1 MMRKALL
8 VLGGVI
14 GVLLVL
20 MVGITLT
27 MPSRQVDVP
36 PAPAVEIDAEAAAQ
50 RLADS
55 LRIATISNP
64 DPAKFDTA
72 EFLRFHRYLADSF
85 PLVHARLEHETVNDL
100 SLLYRWPGSDPA
112 LAPILLLAHYD
123 VVPVVPGT
131 EDRWEHP
138 PFGGVIA
145 DGFVWGRGAID
156 DKFGV
161 LALLEAVEH
170 LLQTGFAP
178 TRTVYLAFGHDE
190 EVGGP
195 NGAVPMAEL
204 LQQRGVQAEFVLDEG
219 GAILVDIVPRL
230 DAAIAAVG
238 IAEKGSVTLEL
249 SVKAAGGHSSTP
261 PQHTAIGVL
270 SRAITRLEDNPM
282 PRELRGAARKFFDF
296 VGPEMPFP
304 LRVLFANLWLLGEP
318 LEMALETV
326 PQANATLRTTT
337 AATIIAGGVQSNV
350 LPTDARASVNFRIL
364 PGDTIADVA
373 EHARRVIDDEAVTI
387 EVGEG
392 AREPSPVS
400 PVDGPAFDVL
410 QRTFRAVFPEVVV
423 APFLTVG
430 GTDSRHFGILTPNVY
445 RILPFPGRREDMER
459 IHGSNERVKVE
470 DYARGIG
477 FYVTLLRNT
486 NGG

>member
-1 MMRKALL
+1 MRKALL
-8 VLGGVI
+8 GLGGVI
-14 GVLLVL
+14 AVLIVVMLV
-20 MVGITLT
+20 VTLAT
-27 MPSRQVDVP
+27 PSRQVDVP
-36 PAPAVEIDAEAAAQ
+36 PAPAVEIDADAAAR
-50 RLADS
+50 RLAGA
-55 LRIATISNP
+55 LQIPTISNP

-72 EFLRFHRYLADSF
+72 EFLRFHRYLEESF
-85 PLVHARLEHETVNDL
+85 PLVHARLERETVNDL

-112 LAPILLLAHYD
+112 AAPILLLAHFD

-161 LALLEAVEH
+161 LAVLEAVEH

-195 NGAVPMAEL
+195 NGAVAMAEL
-204 LQQRGVQAEFVLDEG
+204 LRERGVKPEFVLDEG
-219 GAILVDIVPRL
+219 GAILVDVVPGI
-230 DAAIAAVG
+230 DAAIAAIG
-238 IAEKGSVTLEL
+238 IAEKGSVTLQL
-249 SVKAAGGHSSTP
+249 SVKATGGHSSTP
-261 PQHTAIGVL
+261 PKHTAIGIL

-282 PRELRGAARKFFDF
+282 PRELRGAARGFFDF

-304 LRVLFANLWLLGEP
+304 LRVVFANLWLLGEP
-318 LEMALETV
+318 LQMALETV
-326 PQANATLRTTT
+326 PQGNATLRTTT
-337 AATIIAGGVQSNV
+337 AATIISGGVQSNV

-364 PGDTIADVA
+364 PGDTVAEVA

-392 AREPSPVS
+392 AREPSQVS
-400 PVDGPAFDVL
+400 PVDGPSFDVL
-410 QRTFRAVFPEVVV
+410 QRTFRAVFPDVVV
-423 APFLTVG
+423 APYLTVG
-430 GTDSRHFGILTPNVY
+430 GTDSRHFAIVTPNIY
-445 RILPFPGRREDMER
+445 RILPFRGRREDMER
-459 IHGSNERVKVE
+459 IHGTNERVDAA

-477 FYVTLLRNT
+477 FYVTLLRTT
-486 NGG
+486 NAG

>member
-1 MMRKALL
+1 MRRFLAGAAGI
-8 VLGGVI
+8 VV
-14 GVLLVL
+14 VLLVVML
-20 MVGITLT
+20 AVTLAT
-27 MPSRQVDVP
+27 PSRQVDVP
-36 PAPAVEIDAEAAAQ
+36 PAPQVAIDVAAAAQ
-50 RLADS
+50 RLAGA
-55 LRIATISNP
+55 LRIATVSHP
-64 DPAKFDTA
+64 DPGAFDTA
-72 EFLRFHRYLADSF
+72 EFLRFHRYLGDNF
-85 PLVHARLEHETVNDL
+85 PLVHARLERETVNEL

-131 EDRWEHP
+131 EDRWEQP

-161 LALLEAVEH
+161 LAVLEAVEH
-170 LLQTGFAP
+170 LLQSGFVP
-178 TRTVYLAFGHDE
+178 RRTVYLAFGHDE
-190 EVGGP
+190 EVGGA
-195 NGAVPMAEL
+195 NGAVAMAEL
-204 LQQRGVQAEFVLDEG
+204 LRERGVRPEFVLDEG
-219 GAILVDIVPRL
+219 GAILVDVVPGI

-249 SVKAAGGHSSTP
+249 SVEATGGHSSTP
-261 PQHTAIGVL
+261 PRHTAIGIL

-282 PRELRGAARKFFDF
+282 PRELRGAARGFFDF

-304 LRVLFANLWLLGEP
+304 LRVVFANLWLLGTP

-326 PQANATLRTTT
+326 PQGNATLRTTT

-364 PGDTIADVA
+364 PGDTIADVV
-373 EHARRVIDDEAVTI
+373 EHARRVIDDEAVKI

-392 AREPSPVS
+392 AREASAVS
-400 PVDGPAFDVL
+400 PVDADSFDLL

-430 GTDSRHFGILTPNVY
+430 GTDSRHFGIVTPNIY

-459 IHGSNERVKVE
+459 IHGSNERVDVE
-470 DYARGIG
+470 DYGRGIG
-477 FYVTLLRNT
+477 FYVTLLRNS